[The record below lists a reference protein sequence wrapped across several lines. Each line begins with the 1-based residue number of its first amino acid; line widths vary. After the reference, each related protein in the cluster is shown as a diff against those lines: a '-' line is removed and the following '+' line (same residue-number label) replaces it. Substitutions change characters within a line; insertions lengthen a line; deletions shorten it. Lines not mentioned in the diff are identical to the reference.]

1 MRYILPILCL
11 ASLMACQD
19 DAPSSPTS
27 TDDTDLQAVTA
38 TSLHKVSDFSSELA
52 AHIPIEIGMDRDTV
66 EAEIRGYFVTT
77 SSSGQ
82 IPVFNSKTLPNGE
95 FQIVATRDGLADDSV
110 KGERLIARFS
120 DDILTAYG
128 MRVKCYRGPKPD
140 VWTRELCP

>member
-11 ASLMACQD
+11 ASLMACQE

-38 TSLHKVSDFSSELA
+38 TSLHKMSDFSSELA
-52 AHIPIEIGMDRDTV
+52 AHIPIETGMHRDTA
-66 EAEIRGYFVTT
+66 EAEIRSYFVT
-77 SSSGQ
+77 SASGGQ
-82 IPVFNSKTLPNGE
+82 IPIFNSKTLPNGE